1 MEAQAHHELLIVGIE
16 NPLLDISIQLPNNDL
31 VDKYGLQHGLAC
43 LAEEKHLP
51 LYEELWKMDGVQKIP
66 GGSSLN
72 TVRSANFMLKDTH
85 AGKCAFFGSIGQD
98 EVGQVLEKELEDNG
112 IHAYFHKDQETPTGS
127 CAVLVSNHN
136 RTLCANLAACLKY
149 PTSHLEAN
157 MAVLE
162 KAALLYTSGF
172 FITCNYEA
180 LLKYL
185 TYATESNKPLA
196 ANLAATFLIQFNT
209 EQVNKLIEHADYIF
223 CNEDEAKVFAQA
235 NKLESEDFKHI
246 A

>member
-185 TYATESNKPLA
+185 AYATESNKPLA
-196 ANLAATFLIQFNT
+196 ANLAATFLI
-209 EQVNKLIEHADYIF
+209 
-223 CNEDEAKVFAQA
+223 
-235 NKLESEDFKHI
+235 
-246 A
+246 